1 MIVGIHQP
9 NFFPWL
15 GFFDKMVHC
24 DVFILLDDVQFIKR
38 GYQNRVQLKYPT
50 GSNWFTLP

>member
-15 GFFDKMVHC
+15 GFFDKMAHC
-24 DVFILLDDVQFIKR
+24 DVFILLDNVQFIKR
-38 GYQNRVQLKYPT
+38 RISESGAAQISNR
-50 GSNWFTLP
+50 F